1 MLKYLMQNGEYQ
13 RAKGVAVW
21 RTMEKLQVLF
31 AGQKRADIAAC
42 MLCVVPWRNC
52 RYCLPVGSVW
62 ALQRACCVV
71 YRGETAGTIYLSE
84 ACGRCNVHGID
95 SLRGLNCQSHKQPQ
109 PITVSQM
116 TSQCHK

>member
-1 MLKYLMQNGEYQ
+1 MKYTKAEDMNMLKYLMQNGEYQ

-52 RYCLPVGSVW
+52 RYCLPFGSVW

-84 ACGRCNVHGID
+84 ACGRCNA
-95 SLRGLNCQSHKQPQ
+95 
-109 PITVSQM
+109 VSYTHLTLPTM
-116 TSQCHK
+116 RRV